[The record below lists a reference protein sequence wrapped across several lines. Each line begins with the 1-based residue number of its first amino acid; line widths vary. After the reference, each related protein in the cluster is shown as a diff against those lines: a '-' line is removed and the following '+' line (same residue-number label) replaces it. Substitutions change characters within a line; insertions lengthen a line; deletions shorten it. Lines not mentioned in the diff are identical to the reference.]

1 MRVPWTA
8 RRSNQSLLKE
18 INPEYSLE
26 RLTLK
31 LQYFGHLM
39 GRDDSLEK
47 TLMLGKIQDR
57 RRREQQRMRWLDGIT
72 DSMDMSLRKLREIVK
87 DREAWCTAA
96 HGVAKS
102 QTQLNN

>member
-72 DSMDMSLRKLREIVK
+72 DSMDVSLSKLQKIVK
-87 DREAWCTAA
+87 DKEDWCAA
-96 HGVAKS
+96 VYGAHKES
-102 QTQLNN
+102 DTT